1 MKYQAYTQKN
11 YRAIPQL
18 ADLPEKILNQ
28 IDITSRILPFK
39 TSNYIVNE
47 LIDWNHWQTDP
58 LFLLTFPQK
67 KNAECKAF

>member
-47 LIDWNHWQTDP
+47 LIDWNHWQT
-58 LFLLTFPQK
+58 
-67 KNAECKAF
+67 A